1 MDNKQLKLMQQL
13 AEKLKSKPKTREEI
27 LNSFVSA
34 GILTKSG
41 KYTKAYATLQKIED
55 AAAKG

>member
-1 MDNKQLKLMQQL
+1 MQQL
-13 AEKLKSKPKTREEI
+13 AEKLKRQQKTREEI

-41 KYTKAYATLQKIED
+41 KYTKHYSTLQKIEE
-55 AAAKG
+55 AASKG